1 MTIPV
6 LVSMPPE
13 HGIGSRLAV
22 AISARYASFELRR
35 FPDTEVYLR
44 YDTELSGRQV
54 IVVGALDR
62 PDEKILP
69 LLFAAAAA
77 RDLGAKE
84 IGLVCPYLPYMRQD
98 KRFQTGEAITSS
110 YFAEMLSAHF
120 DWLVTVDPH
129 LHRRSS
135 LSEVYRIPAETL
147 QAAPLLAAWIKR
159 EVPNPILIG
168 PDGESEQW
176 VDGVA
181 RAAGAPG
188 MVLQKV
194 RRGDRDVE
202 ISVPEIERWRDR
214 TPVLI
219 DDVISTGRTMIE
231 TIKHLNNAGLARPV
245 CVAVHGIFAGTAYED
260 LVSAGAGRIATSNS
274 VMHATNV
281 IDLCDLLAQGAK
293 GLLRHGT

>member
-1 MTIPV
+1 MISPV

-22 AISARYASFELRR
+22 AISAKYASFELRR
-35 FPDTEVYLR
+35 FPDTEIYLR
-44 YDTELSGRQV
+44 YETELSGRQV
-54 IVVGALDR
+54 IVVGALDCS
-62 PDEKILP
+62 DEKILP

-84 IGLVCPYLPYMRQD
+84 VGLICPYLPYMRQD
-98 KRFQTGEAITSS
+98 KRFQAGEAITST
-110 YFAEMLSAHF
+110 YFAELLSTHF

-135 LSEVYRIPAETL
+135 LSEVYRIPAQTL
-147 QAAPLLAAWIKR
+147 QAAPLLAEWIKR

-168 PDGESEQW
+168 PDSESAQW

-181 RAAGAPG
+181 KAVGAPSI
-188 MVLQKV
+188 VLQKV

-231 TIKHLNNAGLARPV
+231 TVKHLNEAGLVRPV
-245 CVAVHGIFAGTAYED
+245 CLAVHGIFAGTAYQD
-260 LVSAGAGRIATSNS
+260 LLHAGVGRIATTNS
-274 VMHATNV
+274 VAHGSNQ
-281 IDLCDLLAQGAK
+281 IDLCDLLAE
-293 GLLRHGT
+293 GTSRFL